1 MGAPKVTAKTN
12 YAAIK
17 LVSKALTGYTRTMYV
32 KKTAPRIHTIK
43 YDPIAN
49 RHCLFVEENKRKIKG
64 PATTE

>member
-1 MGAPKVTAKTN
+1 AKTN

-49 RHCLFVEENKRKIKG
+49 RHCLFVEENKRKI
-64 PATTE
+64 